1 MGIPPQ
7 HMPLVQ
13 IPLKEADTLQS
24 IFDENPGTDY
34 ELVFLYI
41 CNWGKH
47 RSFAVAWVH
56 EFIFRKLRARSVARA
71 ESLSARHFGKWSCG
85 ANACEEC
92 DFRLDEKE
100 AVHEFFLWNSS
111 RHACSNWEVRLCP
124 ARFCMCGDSEFPC
137 KMRGVLGFVQHMCK
151 LRAVSRRRSCASSFR
166 SGRK

>member
-100 AVHEFFLWNSS
+100 AVHDFFYGI
-111 RHACSNWEVRLCP
+111 RR
-124 ARFCMCGDSEFPC
+124 G
-137 KMRGVLGFVQHMCK
+137 MRAATGKLGFVQHGS
-151 LRAVSRRRSCASSFR
+151 ACAATRNSLA
-166 SGRK
+166 K